1 MDYKVGRNSLLSA
14 GQMQKLILR
23 HDIRA
28 NDLLVSNSNRLY
40 PHRSNVTLSLQ
51 YQYKGST
58 VTGKLAKRA
67 PNGSDAKPIWI
78 VTPSNRRCKN
88 EEIPEKALGKI
99 IGAQEVTTN
108 RGPKLK
114 KTDVVALGSSPSS
127 RNCNSNSY
135 GSLGGGK
142 KSLELNVNSGSE
154 IACKVQKTETFSRES
169 NTTTPSKINTTK
181 AKRAK
186 VQSTRI
192 GTRSTRGSGEAVLL
206 LEPIIKRKMIKG
218 KTVRKD
224 DNVTVVKML
233 TGTLYL
239 FRGDRPRAE
248 FVRFK

>member
-1 MDYKVGRNSLLSA
+1 
-14 GQMQKLILR
+14 MQKLILR

-28 NDLLVSNSNRLY
+28 NDLLISHSNRLY
-40 PHRSNVTLSLQ
+40 PHRSNLTLSLQ

-78 VTPSNRRCKN
+78 VIPSDRRRKN
-88 EEIPEKALGKI
+88 EEIPEKALGKVI
-99 IGAQEVTTN
+99 DAQEATTN

-114 KTDVVALGSSPSS
+114 KTDIVALGSSPSS
-127 RNCNSNSY
+127 RNSNCNSDS
-135 GSLGGGK
+135 SLDGGK
-142 KSLELNVNSGSE
+142 KSHRESDEFNLSSGSDR
-154 IACKVQKTETFSRES
+154 ACKEQKTETFSRES
-169 NTTTPSKINTTK
+169 NTTTTSKIEATK
-181 AKRAK
+181 AKGAK

-192 GTRSTRGSGEAVLL
+192 GTRSTRGSCEAVLL
-206 LEPIIKRKMIKG
+206 PERTIKRKMIKG
-218 KTVRKD
+218 KMVRKD